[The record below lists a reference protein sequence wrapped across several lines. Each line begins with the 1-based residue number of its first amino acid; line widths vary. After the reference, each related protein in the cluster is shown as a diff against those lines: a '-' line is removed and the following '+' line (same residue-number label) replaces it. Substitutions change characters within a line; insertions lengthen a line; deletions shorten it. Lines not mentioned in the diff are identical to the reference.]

1 MSINI
6 SSRQFS
12 QQDLVGI
19 LSECLTET
27 GVDPHT
33 VILEITESMI
43 MENVSAA
50 VETMNRLRNMGVQI
64 HIDDFGTGHSSLG
77 YLQLFPV
84 SALKIDRSFI
94 NKLTTSGGNQEIIT
108 HIVSLAKSLNFEVI
122 AEGVEMEHQLA
133 NIKNLHCGYGQ
144 GFLFARPMAF
154 NAIDAWMQEQQHH
167 HL

>member
-19 LSECLTET
+19 LSGFLAET
-27 GVDPHT
+27 GVDPRT

-43 MENVSAA
+43 MENVDAA
-50 VETMNRLRNMGVQI
+50 VVTMKRLRDMGIQI
-64 HIDDFGTGHSSLG
+64 HIDDFGTGHSSLS

-94 NKLTTSGGNQEIIT
+94 NKLTANGDNQEIIT
-108 HIVSLAKSLNFEVI
+108 HIVSLAKSLKFDVI

-133 NIKNLHCGYGQ
+133 NIQSLHCGFGQ

-154 NAIDAWMQEQQHH
+154 HAIDAWMRGQKHR
-167 HL
+167 L